1 MESNSTY
8 SMEDKIEQTP
18 VVIYP
23 DINTNLPHEVTGTS
37 FGLGILLGVSL
48 GSLPFMH
55 FKPFNLYIIALA
67 LFHFLEYYITA
78 KYNPKKVNSQSFL
91 INNGIEY
98 TVAHTIAIFE
108 CLVEGWLFPRWKTY
122 NHSAFRQI
130 IVTLGLTLLIV
141 GQLVRSL
148 AMYTA
153 GKSFSHI
160 VKVEKE
166 NDHKLVTNGVYLYFR
181 HPSYFGFFWW
191 AMGTQLL
198 LLNPITSVAFAYV
211 LHGFFS
217 KRIPFEERHLVDFFG
232 DEYIKY
238 RQSVKIWIPFIND
251 DGNN

>member
-1 MESNSTY
+1 MQSTQD
-8 SMEDKIEQTP
+8 EIEQAS

-23 DINTNLPHEVTGTS
+23 DIKTNLPHEVTETS
-37 FGLGILLGVSL
+37 FGLGILLGVAL

-55 FKPFNLYIIALA
+55 FKPFNIYIIALA
-67 LFHFLEYYITA
+67 TFHFLEYYITA

-98 TVAHTIAIFE
+98 TIAHTIAIFE
-108 CLVEGWLFPRWKTY
+108 CLVEGWLFPRWKNY
-122 NHSAFRQI
+122 NHSTLRQI
-130 IVTLGLTLLIV
+130 VVIAGLILLIV
-141 GQLVRSL
+141 GQVVRSL

-166 NDHKLVTNGVYLYFR
+166 NDHKLVTNGVYLFFR

-217 KRIPFEERHLVDFFG
+217 KRIPFEERHLIDFFG

-238 RQSVKIWIPFIND
+238 RKSVKIWIPFIKDNA
-251 DGNN
+251 NN

>member
-8 SMEDKIEQTP
+8 SMEDKIEQTSA
-18 VVIYP
+18 VIYP
-23 DINTNLPHEVTGTS
+23 DIKTNLPYEVTGTS

-98 TVAHTIAIFE
+98 TVAHTVAIFE

-130 IVTLGLTLLIV
+130 IVTIGLTLLIV
-141 GQLVRSL
+141 GQVVRSL

-166 NDHKLVTNGVYLYFR
+166 NDHKLVTNGVYLYIR

-238 RQSVKIWIPFIND
+238 RRSVKIWIPFIND
-251 DGNN
+251 DGNY

>member
-8 SMEDKIEQTP
+8 SMEDKIEQTSA
-18 VVIYP
+18 VIYP
-23 DINTNLPHEVTGTS
+23 DIKTNLPYEVTGTS

-98 TVAHTIAIFE
+98 TVAHTVAIFE

-130 IVTLGLTLLIV
+130 IVTIGLTLLIV
-141 GQLVRSL
+141 GQVVRSL

-166 NDHKLVTNGVYLYFR
+166 NDHKLVTNGVYLYIR

-238 RQSVKIWIPFIND
+238 RRSVKIWIPFIND